1 VGSCASN
8 LRFFCP
14 TTVAR
19 CGGNLVH
26 FGELWVDPITQKS
39 KKLAS
44 LVLYRKA
51 DFSLF
56 MYTSSLNQLSFVGD
70 YYICISLS
78 IIVFFKGFFIYSPP
92 PVHVIYEPLTLR

>member
-8 LRFFCP
+8 LRFICP

-19 CGGNLVH
+19 CRGNLVH

-78 IIVFFKGFFIYSPP
+78 IIVFLRGFLYILLLLYMLYMSP
-92 PVHVIYEPLTLR
+92 